1 MLVGLVLIRR
11 WIEPVG
17 RTGRVE
23 GGNDRV
29 EEGGGLGW
37 DWVVGRIRS
46 EQKERIEEREKDMV
60 TVGMSK
66 VDVTALLVGGSHMGA
81 EKTQEVHGGSRV
93 QVAPSG
99 IRFRRDKRRRKF
111 VMGENQIQT
120 KRKMS
125 DFPRLRAASGPWLSR
140 RSVADVLEITSS
152 LEVDGAS
159 EEI

>member
-1 MLVGLVLIRR
+1 M
-11 WIEPVG
+11 
-17 RTGRVE
+17 
-23 GGNDRV
+23 GG
-29 EEGGGLGW
+29 

-46 EQKERIEEREKDMV
+46 EQKERIEELEKDMV

-66 VDVTALLVGGSHMGA
+66 VDVTVLLVGGSHMGA
-81 EKTQEVHGGSRV
+81 EKTQEVQSGSRV
-93 QVAPSG
+93 QVAPGG

-120 KRKMS
+120 KRKMG

-159 EEI
+159 EDI